1 MQVEKTSP
9 KSGLVK
15 LKISLDKSEW
25 DKMLDRA
32 AVKVSTGTSIEG
44 FRPGKTPRDIVI
56 NKVGEARVLSVAIE
70 EAVQEFYP
78 EAAKQEEIRPVAM
91 PKVSIDQATPT
102 APLVFTAEV
111 VVLPEVA
118 LGDYKQLKVKKG
130 TVEPPKPEKLGEIL
144 KSMQKRAAEFAE
156 VERAAKM
163 KDWVEIDFVGT
174 IDGKEFEGGKSK
186 NHPMILGDKL
196 FIPGFE
202 EGIEGMKAGETKDI
216 EVAFPPDYHNKE
228 LGGKK
233 ASFKITLH
241 KVKAVNYPD
250 IDDALAKKISKF
262 QTVDELKK
270 DVEKFLVDEEQRK
283 VDSQVRE
290 DAILGLAKLAKV
302 DLPEE
307 LVDQEL
313 NAMVNDMRQ
322 QVSAQQMNFDEY
334 LKKAGVNNEE
344 GLKSQWCDQAKQR
357 VLAGLALDAFRK
369 AEGIEATDKEVE
381 EELKKL
387 EQMYPNDKDKIVEE
401 YKKPVARERLKNMI
415 ASRKAVDA
423 LVEMAVY

>member
-9 KSGLVK
+9 KSGLVS

-25 DKMLDRA
+25 DKILDKA

-44 FRPGKTPRDIVI
+44 FRPGKAPRDIVI
-56 NKVGEARVLSVAIE
+56 NKIGEARVLSVAIE

-78 EAAKQEEIRPVAM
+78 EAAKKEEIRPVAM
-91 PKVSIDQATPT
+91 PKVSIDKATPT
-102 APLVFTAEV
+102 DPLVFTAEV
-111 VVLPEVA
+111 VVLPEVI

-130 TVEPPKPEKLGEIL
+130 VVEPPAQEKVEEIL
-144 KSMQKRAAEFAE
+144 KSMQKRAAKFTE
-156 VERAAKM
+156 VERAAKR

-202 EGIEGMKAGETKDI
+202 EGIEGMKAGETKDV
-216 EVAFPPDYHNKE
+216 ELAFPSEYHNSG
-228 LGGKK
+228 LAGKRV
-233 ASFKITLH
+233 SFKIILH

-250 IDDALAKKISKF
+250 IDDVLVKKISKF
-262 QTVDELKK
+262 QTLDELKK
-270 DVEKFLVDEEQRK
+270 DVEKFLTDEEQRK
-283 VDSQVRE
+283 VDGQVRE

-313 NAMVNDMRQ
+313 NAMANDMRQ
-322 QVSAQQMNFDEY
+322 QVSAQQMDFDEY

-344 GLKSQWCDQAKQR
+344 GLKSQWRDQAKQR

-415 ASRKAVDA
+415 ASRKAVDR
-423 LVEMAVY
+423 LVELAVS